1 MFRLLF
7 LLLISTSATA
17 QTFNMSKCVGCVL
30 NDNGVWLDTLRADT
44 LIVREVSNYDGSTY
58 TVRSRAYLVHTDT
71 IPGMAVLL
79 DTITSRDDLGAL
91 VVHYGLRVVLG
102 FAVRHSL
109 FTEYFAANGDR
120 IKPEDLYQ
128 FKPHE

>member
-17 QTFNMSKCVGCVL
+17 QTFDLSKH
-30 NDNGVWLDTLRADT
+30 GVWSDTLRPDT
-44 LIVREVSNYDGSTY
+44 LVLAAVSNYDGGTDTLY
-58 TVRSRAYLVHTDT
+58 THSYLVHTDT
-71 IPGMAVLL
+71 ITGMAVLL
-79 DTITSRDDLGAL
+79 DTITTRDDLGAT
-91 VVHYGLRVVLG
+91 VVHYGLHVVPG

>member
-7 LLLISTSATA
+7 LLLISTFSHA
-17 QTFNMSKCVGCVL
+17 QTFDLAQYDGS
-30 NDNGVWLDTLRADT
+30 LDTLRADT
-44 LIVREVSNYDGSTY
+44 LIVSEVSNYDGGTY
-58 TVRSRAYLVHTDT
+58 IVRSRAYLVHTDT

-79 DTITSRDDLGAL
+79 DTITTRDDLGAT
-91 VVHYGLRVVLG
+91 VVHYGLRVVPG

-109 FTEYFAANGDR
+109 FTEYFTAIGDR
-120 IKPEDLYQ
+120 IKPEDLFQ

>member
-17 QTFNMSKCVGCVL
+17 QTFDLSYSIGS
-30 NDNGVWLDTLRADT
+30 LDTLRADT
-44 LIVREVSNYDGSTY
+44 LIVSETSFYDGGTY

-71 IPGMAVLL
+71 IPGMAVLI
-79 DTITSRDDLGAL
+79 DTITRRDDLGAT
-91 VVHYGLRVVLG
+91 VVHYGLRVVPG

-109 FTEYFAANGDR
+109 FTEYFNAAGDR